1 MNSKIKKML
10 IIASC
15 IVIGISLVGCK
26 SSKTN
31 SKEVKNNISVKTQD
45 NGNKDVKLSKEEL
58 ANNKKASN
66 NEKYINT
73 KINDKK
79 TTNVKEQKKEVSL
92 SNNKSLVKKAKV
104 DTNTD
109 TITNK
114 PKDKVYNI
122 AKKKNKSKIKHKP
135 SNNINIKNN
144 SIKVNK
150 TDVNLDKNPDKKVQ
164 AIKEAKEVK
173 AKSDNNFVY
182 SSMSDSLTQKE
193 IAQVLKNAGVKKE
206 NVDRFINYINNYDS
220 VVGKLNTSTTG
231 FKAVNPNSVDYEE
244 ISDYIMDKWY
254 KHSMD
259 PADINCRLTAFS
271 LFKDNIISEGKSE
284 DVDSWL
290 VFDLDA
296 IRRYELCNF
305 KKEEVEKFLNTYA
318 AIPTVQTK
326 DVKKHADIIKKE
338 WKKRKVSF
346 VKNSSIS
353 LINGFLHFADRDL
366 VFSGH
371 SGVLLKDNKGFIFI
385 EKYSFFMPYQAIRF
399 NNKAEVKKYLLDRL
413 DVEYGQESSKPIIME
428 NDKLM

>member
-1 MNSKIKKML
+1 
-10 IIASC
+10 
-15 IVIGISLVGCK
+15 
-26 SSKTN
+26 
-31 SKEVKNNISVKTQD
+31 
-45 NGNKDVKLSKEEL
+45 
-58 ANNKKASN
+58 
-66 NEKYINT
+66 
-73 KINDKK
+73 
-79 TTNVKEQKKEVSL
+79 
-92 SNNKSLVKKAKV
+92 
-104 DTNTD
+104 
-109 TITNK
+109 
-114 PKDKVYNI
+114 
-122 AKKKNKSKIKHKP
+122 
-135 SNNINIKNN
+135 
-144 SIKVNK
+144 
-150 TDVNLDKNPDKKVQ
+150 
-164 AIKEAKEVK
+164 
-173 AKSDNNFVY
+173 
-182 SSMSDSLTQKE
+182 MSDSLTQKE

-338 WKKRKVSF
+338 WKKTKSQFREK
-346 VKNSSIS
+346 
-353 LINGFLHFADRDL
+353 
-366 VFSGH
+366 
-371 SGVLLKDNKGFIFI
+371 LKYFFDKWIFT
-385 EKYSFFMPYQAIRF
+385 FC
-399 NNKAEVKKYLLDRL
+399 
-413 DVEYGQESSKPIIME
+413 
-428 NDKLM
+428 